1 MSEKPLV
8 PWIIAENTG
17 KIIAGHCNC
26 MAGMGES
33 CSHVASL
40 LWAIESGVHIR
51 DSLTPTDKKAYWVI
65 PQAVKQVPFS
75 PVKNINF
82 KGKKRSL
89 QQLNM
94 PSIINDN
101 QDSSASPTVASLLF
115 ANPETE
121 PSTEPQ
127 VAEDIHTQ
135 PPNCSEDVVFTETD
149 ELTQLITT
157 TASTDNDTGIT
168 GQQVQSSSATSTTVQ
183 TSQTHEPISSQ
194 LEHTRALHYISTL
207 EQDCLCL
214 FFDALTLCPG
224 KPAVLAFS
232 EQHCEPFIPK
242 SLKQGLPK
250 CLSELYNKE
259 ALEKFIVSF

>member
-40 LWAIESGVHIR
+40 LWAIESGVRIR
-51 DSLTPTDKKAYWVI
+51 DSLTPTNKKAYWVI

-94 PSIINDN
+94 PSIIDDN
-101 QDSSASPTVASLLF
+101 QDLSASPTVASLLF

-127 VAEDIHTQ
+127 VAEDIHT
-135 PPNCSEDVVFTETD
+135 
-149 ELTQLITT
+149 
-157 TASTDNDTGIT
+157 
-168 GQQVQSSSATSTTVQ
+168 
-183 TSQTHEPISSQ
+183 
-194 LEHTRALHYISTL
+194 
-207 EQDCLCL
+207 
-214 FFDALTLCPG
+214 
-224 KPAVLAFS
+224 
-232 EQHCEPFIPK
+232 
-242 SLKQGLPK
+242 
-250 CLSELYNKE
+250 
-259 ALEKFIVSF
+259 